1 LFDNSLVGY
10 LILYTFGSLSIRQRV
25 SLSAYPSIVFLLEI
39 LNPITCKYPYEKDYV
54 KPNIV
59 VGSYYLKWDISSYG
73 IAQNEVAE
81 LKGILSD
88 LLPHIS
94 SAIFDAA
101 KEIHAVIKEKTARK
115 ARRIEELYSR
125 APAYSQKRSC
135 FIHFEDE
142 TRWDPAY

>member
-1 LFDNSLVGY
+1 
-10 LILYTFGSLSIRQRV
+10 
-25 SLSAYPSIVFLLEI
+25 LEI

-115 ARRIEELYSR
+115 ARRIEELYSPELLLIR
-125 APAYSQKRSC
+125 RKGVVSYILRMKRDGTLLIGRSEKVVLNDKRQVC
-135 FIHFEDE
+135 ITWFLGELLFDRGKDIHD
-142 TRWDPAY
+142 

>member
-1 LFDNSLVGY
+1 M
-10 LILYTFGSLSIRQRV
+10 
-25 SLSAYPSIVFLLEI
+25 EI
-39 LNPITCKYPYEKDYV
+39 LNPITYKYPNEKDYV

-59 VGSYYLKWDISSYG
+59 VGSYYLKWNNSSYG

-101 KEIHAVIKEKTARK
+101 KEIHAVIEEKAVRK
-115 ARRIEELYSR
+115 ARRIEELYSPELLLIR
-125 APAYSQKRSC
+125 RKGDVSYILRMKLDGTLLISRSEKVVLNDKRQVC
-135 FIHFEDE
+135 ITWFLGELLFDRRKDIHD
-142 TRWDPAY
+142 

>member
-1 LFDNSLVGY
+1 M
-10 LILYTFGSLSIRQRV
+10 
-25 SLSAYPSIVFLLEI
+25 EI
-39 LNPITCKYPYEKDYV
+39 LNPNTYKYPNEKDYV

-59 VGSYYLKWDISSYG
+59 VGSYYLKWDNSSYG

-101 KEIHAVIKEKTARK
+101 KEIHAVIEEKAARK
-115 ARRIEELYSR
+115 ARRIEELYSPELLLIR
-125 APAYSQKRSC
+125 RKGDVSYILRMKRDGTTLISRSEAVVLNDKRQVC
-135 FIHFEDE
+135 ITWFLGELLFDRRKDIHD
-142 TRWDPAY
+142 